1 MNQNQLKL
9 LINPQILPS
18 HTKDT
23 KNYITEFY
31 NNNNKDNNKIIENIK
46 PIHSKNMNSL
56 YQLVN
61 KDEKLASTITSSSSS
76 SSSPRINN
84 DNTELDSRHRPSS
97 SSTDSSVSPNRTDSI
112 TNHEDNSSST
122 INSDN
127 GVSEGKSASVAAN
140 DNNSISASGSTS
152 DLSSTAR
159 PSVSS
164 TDSIGSVN
172 SVSSSNSLKKETD
185 STSASSSS
193 SNLTQNGKPKKKGKG
208 RTFQCTGFP
217 GCTMSFTRSEHLA
230 RHIRKHT
237 GERPFKCQHCSRRFS
252 RLDNLRQ
259 HRQTVHVYENFILT
273 YPGDKVTVRVKSGDL
288 NMVQRK
294 LTSMDPP
301 NPNGQVVNN
310 NNLGNPQSNPNSP
323 MIAHHPQQVQ
333 HSHQH
338 SHQQQQQ
345 QQQQPH
351 QLSQQQQQQ
360 LPHQMQHQMNGNV
373 IDQNGHPMN
382 IPPGMRVQMG
392 TPTNQQLSPSP
403 FDQQH
408 QMPPPQVQQQ
418 QHQHQQSHPHQM
430 NHQQRQQQ
438 QQQQQQHQHQHQQH
452 QHQHQQHQQHQQ
464 QVQHPHSMEID
475 QQPTPQ
481 INIQQQLP
489 QSQSVPYNLPPITPT
504 SKDMV
509 LSPPNST
516 SPLVVVQPQTSS
528 DLPPPRSHL
537 NHSSRLRTLQFR
549 PENDNRPGPII
560 VPTLDMKSEGSIKSS
575 TINSPSILGSAY
587 TPSPSFLITPKSA
600 RFLKSP
606 TTSLLSPSASEFQN
620 SNKPPSPKTSNLR
633 LTSAHSISFPNA
645 YKNPNS
651 ATSSTFPHH
660 SQNGAENNSASTL
673 HPNSASTLTD
683 GLSRKKSWLSNN
695 HGNNINNTDT
705 HSIGSNSSFE
715 SSTNGYTLKAMNTNN
730 GVVPSPSALSFGFN
744 VHNNNNNYNGN
755 STGNASGTTNGNS
768 SSEKVKLPALT
779 DLGI

>member
-1 MNQNQLKL
+1 
-9 LINPQILPS
+9 
-18 HTKDT
+18 
-23 KNYITEFY
+23 
-31 NNNNKDNNKIIENIK
+31 
-46 PIHSKNMNSL
+46 MNSL
-56 YQLVN
+56 YQIVN
-61 KDEKLASTITSSSSS
+61 KDEKVGSKNTS
-76 SSSPRINN
+76 SSSPRTTNA
-84 DNTELDSRHRPSS
+84 DTELDSRQRSGS
-97 SSTDSSVSPNRTDSI
+97 SSTYSSASPNRRDSI

-127 GVSEGKSASVAAN
+127 GVSERKSTSVAAN
-140 DNNSISASGSTS
+140 DKKSVSAPGSTS
-152 DLSSTAR
+152 DLSGTSR
-159 PSVSS
+159 PSLSS
-164 TDSIGSVN
+164 TDSIGSIN

-193 SNLTQNGKPKKKGKG
+193 SNLTQNGKSKKKGKG
-208 RTFQCTGFP
+208 RTFQCSGFP

-301 NPNGQVVNN
+301 NPNGQVVNS

-333 HSHQH
+333 HP
-338 SHQQQQQ
+338 HQQQQQRPQQ

-351 QLSQQQQQQ
+351 QLPQQQQQQ
-360 LPHQMQHQMNGNV
+360 LPHQMQHQMNGNPV
-373 IDQNGHPMN
+373 DSNGRPMN
-382 IPPGMRVQMG
+382 IAPGMRVQIG
-392 TPTNQQLSPSP
+392 TPTNQQFSPSP
-403 FDQQH
+403 FYQQH
-408 QMPPPQVQQQ
+408 QMPPPQLQQQQ
-418 QHQHQQSHPHQM
+418 QHPHPQPVHQM
-430 NHQQRQQQ
+430 NHQQHQHIQQQ
-438 QQQQQQHQHQHQQH
+438 QQQQQQ
-452 QHQHQQHQQHQQ
+452 
-464 QVQHPHSMEID
+464 VPHPHSMEID
-475 QQPTPQ
+475 PQPTPQ
-481 INIQQQLP
+481 INIQQQPTQMNIQQQNLQINIPQQPP

-504 SKDMV
+504 SKDMI

-560 VPTLDMKSEGSIKSS
+560 VPTIDMNSEEKRNEGSTKST

-606 TTSLLSPSASEFQN
+606 TTSLLSPNASEFQN
-620 SNKPPSPKTSNLR
+620 ANKPPSPKTSNLR

-651 ATSSTFPHH
+651 ATSSTFPHL
-660 SQNGAENNSASTL
+660 SQSGVEANSASTF

-683 GLSRKKSWLSNN
+683 GLVRKKSWL
-695 HGNNINNTDT
+695 GNNIDT
-705 HSIGSNSSFE
+705 QSIGSTSSFE
-715 SSTNGYTLKAMNTNN
+715 SSSNGYTLKAMNPNN

-744 VHNNNNNYNGN
+744 VHNNKNSNGGNSNGNVSGTNNGN
-755 STGNASGTTNGNS
+755 SG
-768 SSEKVKLPALT
+768 SEKVKLPALT